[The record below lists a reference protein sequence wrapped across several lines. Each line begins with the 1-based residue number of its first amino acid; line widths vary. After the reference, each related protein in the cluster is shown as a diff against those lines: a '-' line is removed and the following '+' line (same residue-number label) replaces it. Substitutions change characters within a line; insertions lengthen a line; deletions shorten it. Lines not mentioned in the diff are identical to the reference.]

1 MERYLKDIINLNDI
15 KAGKINIIQAPCGA
29 GKTTFAIDI
38 LLDYFDKQNVLW
50 SIYLIDTR
58 NGRQALNNRFKD
70 GEIFECYQFRQP
82 DIYTYAKFA
91 KDCEDKSG
99 SPSPGFAE
107 TVPSALLA
115 DNTESC
121 HLFPQDAL
129 PYPPESQGMKGHSP

>member
-58 NGRQALNNRFKD
+58 NGRQALNN
-70 GEIFECYQFRQP
+70 CYW
-82 DIYTYAKFA
+82 
-91 KDCEDKSG
+91 
-99 SPSPGFAE
+99 
-107 TVPSALLA
+107 
-115 DNTESC
+115 
-121 HLFPQDAL
+121 
-129 PYPPESQGMKGHSP
+129 